1 MIQNLQIKR
10 REKLKLKMEQSNN
23 LSEFSLIFKYALKDL
38 SRNYKKL
45 SSIIVTLF
53 ISLFILSAIFTIE
66 DSLKKELNDN
76 AKALLGGD
84 LEIDYNRNQGNLRLV
99 DRVKEFSTI
108 SQMIEFSTMVSTT
121 NREKNKSLF
130 TRIKTVDTKY
140 PLYGTVEYEP
150 VGAFDRMHNEANTVL
165 INQSLSKNLNLKI
178 NDQVNVQDQLFTVIG
193 IVKSVPD
200 VSGFVAFGD
209 WALAGEQTLEILKLN
224 GIGSFLNYEYK
235 VKFNENDDPKK
246 IKQRIESIFKED
258 QKVKLRYPENSAS
271 GLKRII
277 NNFSQFLSLVSIS
290 AMLIAGIGIANTLL
304 SFINQN
310 NMSIAVRKAVGFYSG
325 NIKTLYY
332 LQLLILLFVITAL
345 AYGFSFLI
353 VPIVDQYLSDGLGLN
368 ILPLFSFVNFV
379 KIFLVGLLVLVIFSI
394 PTINSIDQ
402 IKASNLFRNVFQ
414 NLEFY
419 YTKKSI
425 AFSLILLS
433 ILVLIFSLGSENPT
447 YSLGYFAAFFLCL
460 GVFFLLSKLIIF
472 FLKKYK
478 STQIISLKVSIKNIT
493 QSKSITPITVMSLG
507 LGVTLLLTLALVGTN
522 FKREIAKSIPDIAPD
537 YFFVGIQKGERDIFE
552 TNIFNMDPKA
562 KIEVVPMVSS
572 GIIKINGVNPNTYIK
587 SDNDSYWVIGSDR
600 RSSWVDEV
608 PKDNPLTDGEWW
620 DLTKPN
626 KLQISLDA
634 KVARDFKINL
644 GDVFTLNIYG
654 REIEG
659 NIVNFREVNYRD
671 LSINF
676 AMLFNPQ
683 FANNIPHEYLATAK
697 FDNIEKFNEISML
710 ETLPSLSMIKIADYL
725 NKVTSVLN
733 KVFIAVTLISAI
745 TIVIGLI
752 VISSAIMVQGK
763 VKEFQNLVF
772 KILGFSK
779 KDIILS
785 SIIEFIIIFK
795 SVILIAIFFAVI
807 ASKFIMEN
815 IFELIWKFD
824 FDVLIKLSFSIGFVT
839 LILIMLTNLKYLNPK
854 VYPIIRN
861 Q

>member
-1 MIQNLQIKR
+1 
-10 REKLKLKMEQSNN
+10 MEQSNN
-23 LSEFSLIFKYALKDL
+23 SSEFSLIFKYALKDL

-45 SSIIVTLF
+45 TSIIVTLF

-178 NDQVNVQDQLFTVIG
+178 NDQVKVQDQLFTVIG

-235 VKFNENDDPKK
+235 VKFDENDDPKK
-246 IKQRIESIFKED
+246 IEQKIEDIFKED
-258 QKVKLRYPENSAS
+258 QEVKLRYPENSAS

-332 LQLLILLFVITAL
+332 LQLLILLFVVTAL
-345 AYGFSFLI
+345 AYGSSFLI

-368 ILPLFSFVNFV
+368 ILPLFSFINFI

-425 AFSLILLS
+425 ALSLILLS

-447 YSLGYFAAFFLCL
+447 YSLGYFVAFFVCL

-472 FLKKYK
+472 FLKRYK

-493 QSKSITPITVMSLG
+493 QSKSITPITIMSLG
-507 LGVTLLLTLALVGTN
+507 LGVTLLLTLALIGTN

-552 TNIFNMDPKA
+552 TNILNMDPNA
-562 KIEVVPMVSS
+562 KVEVVPMVSS
-572 GIIKINGVNPNTYIK
+572 GIIKINGINPNTYIK

-626 KLQISLDA
+626 ELQISLDA
-634 KVARDFKINL
+634 KVARDLKINL

-659 NIVNFREVNYRD
+659 SIVNFREVDYRD

-697 FDNIEKFNEISML
+697 FDSIEKFNEISML
-710 ETLPSLSMIKIADYL
+710 ETLPSLSIIKIADYL

-733 KVFIAVTLISAI
+733 KVFIAVSLISAI

-752 VISSAIMVQGK
+752 VIASAIMVQGK

-779 KDIILS
+779 KDVVLS

-824 FDVLIKLSFSIGFVT
+824 FEVLIKLSFSIGFVT

-854 VYPIIRN
+854 VYPLIRN

>member
-1 MIQNLQIKR
+1 
-10 REKLKLKMEQSNN
+10 MEQSNN
-23 LSEFSLIFKYALKDL
+23 PSEFSLIFKYALKDL

-178 NDQVNVQDQLFTVIG
+178 NDQIKVQNQLFTVVG

-209 WALAGEQTLEILKLN
+209 WALAGEETLKILKLN

-235 VKFNENDDPKK
+235 VKFNEDDNPEK
-246 IKQRIESIFKED
+246 IEQKIEDIFKED
-258 QKVKLRYPENSAS
+258 QKVKIRYPENSAS

-310 NMSIAVRKAVGFYSG
+310 NMSIAVRKAVGFHSG

-332 LQLLILLFVITAL
+332 LQLLILLFVVTTL
-345 AYGFSFLI
+345 AYGSSFLI

-368 ILPLFSFVNFV
+368 ILPLFSVINFA

-394 PTINSIDQ
+394 PTISSIDQ
-402 IKASNLFRNVFQ
+402 VKASNLFRNVFQ

-419 YTKKSI
+419 YSKKSI
-425 AFSLILLS
+425 TLSFILLLIL
-433 ILVLIFSLGSENPT
+433 ILIFSLGSENPT
-447 YSLGYFAAFFLCL
+447 YSLGYFAAFFVCL

-472 FLKKYK
+472 FLRKYK
-478 STQIISLKVSIKNIT
+478 STQNISLKISIKNIT
-493 QSKSITPITVMSLG
+493 QSKSITPITIMSLG

-552 TNIFNMDPKA
+552 ANILNMDPNA
-562 KIEVVPMVSS
+562 KVEVVPMVSS

-600 RSSWVDEV
+600 RSSWVDEI
-608 PKDNPLTDGEWW
+608 PKDNPLTDGKWW

-626 KLQISLDA
+626 ELQISLDA

-644 GDVFTLNIYG
+644 GDIFTLNIYG

-659 NIVNFREVNYRD
+659 TIVNFREVDYRD

-683 FANNIPHEYLATAK
+683 FANNIPHEYLATTK
-697 FDNIEKFNEISML
+697 FDNIEKFDEISML
-710 ETLPSLSMIKIADYL
+710 EVLPSLSMIKIADYL
-725 NKVTSVLN
+725 NKVTTILN

-763 VKEFQNLVF
+763 IKEFQNLVF

-779 KDIILS
+779 KDIIFS
-785 SIIEFIIIFK
+785 SIIEFIIIFS

-815 IFELIWKFD
+815 IFELLWKFD
-824 FDVLIKLSFSIGFVT
+824 FEVLIKLGFSIGFVT
-839 LILIMLTNLKYLNPK
+839 LILIMLTNLKYLSPK
-854 VYPIIRN
+854 IYPLIRN

>member
-1 MIQNLQIKR
+1 M
-10 REKLKLKMEQSNN
+10 EKSNN
-23 LSEFSLIFKYALKDL
+23 PSEFNLVFRYALKDL

-45 SSIIVTLF
+45 SSIIITLF

-84 LEIDYNRNQGNLRLV
+84 LEIDYNRNEGNLDLV
-99 DRVKEFSTI
+99 NKVKEFATI

-121 NREKNKSLF
+121 DREKNKSLF

-140 PLYGTVEYEP
+140 PLYGEVDYEP
-150 VGAFDRMHNEANTVL
+150 AGAFDRMNNEPNTLL
-165 INQSLSKNLNLKI
+165 INESLSKNLDLKI
-178 NDQVNVQDQLFTVIG
+178 NDKIKVQNQLFTIIG

-209 WALAGEQTLEILKLN
+209 WALAGDQTLKILKLN

-235 VKFNENDDPKK
+235 VKFNETDDARKLEK
-246 IKQRIESIFKED
+246 RIENIFKDD
-258 QKVKLRYPENSAS
+258 QKVQLRYPENSAS

-332 LQLLILLFVITAL
+332 LQLLILLLVITTF
-345 AYGFSFLI
+345 AYGSSFLI

-368 ILPLFSFVNFV
+368 VSPVFSIINFV
-379 KIFLVGLLVLVIFSI
+379 KIFLVGLLVLIIFSI
-394 PTINSIDQ
+394 PTISSIDQ
-402 IKASNLFRNVFQ
+402 VKASNLFRNVFQ

-419 YTKKSI
+419 YSKKST
-425 AFSLILLS
+425 ALSLILLS
-433 ILVLIFSLGSENPT
+433 ILVLLFSFGSERPI
-447 YSLGYFAAFFLCL
+447 YSFGYFVAFFVCL
-460 GVFFLLSKLIIF
+460 IVFFLLSKIIIY
-472 FLKKYK
+472 FLKKFK
-478 STQIISLKVSIKNIT
+478 FTSNISLKVSIKNIT
-493 QSKSITPITVMSLG
+493 QTKSITPITIMSLG

-522 FKREIAKSIPDIAPD
+522 FQREIAKSIPDIAPD
-537 YFFVGIQKGERDIFE
+537 YFFVGIQKGEKEIFE
-552 TNIFNMDPKA
+552 KNILDMDANA

-572 GIIKINGVNPNTYIK
+572 GIIKINGVNPTTYIQP
-587 SDNDSYWVIGSDR
+587 DNDSFWVIESDR
-600 RSSWVDEV
+600 RSSWTDEV
-608 PKDNPLTDGEWW
+608 PEDNPLTEGKWW
-620 DLTKPN
+620 DLNKPDQ
-626 KLQISLDA
+626 LQISLDA
-634 KVARDFKINL
+634 EVAKNLNIKL

-659 NIVNFREVNYRD
+659 EIVNFRAVDYRD

-697 FDNIEKFNEISML
+697 FETIEKFDETSML
-710 ETLPSLSMIKIADYL
+710 EVLPSLSMIKIADYL
-725 NKVTSVLN
+725 NKVTDVLN
-733 KVFIAVTLISAI
+733 KVFIAVTLISAV
-745 TIVIGLI
+745 TIIIGLI

-763 VKEFQNLVF
+763 VKEYQNLVF

-779 KDIILS
+779 KEVIFS
-785 SIIEFIIIFK
+785 SLIEFLIIFN
-795 SVILIAIFFAVI
+795 SVILIATFFAVI

-815 IFELIWKFD
+815 IFELVWAFD
-824 FDVLIKLSFSIGFVT
+824 FKVLFNLGFSIGLVT
-839 LILIMLTNLKYLNPK
+839 LALIMITNLKYLAPK
-854 VYPIIRN
+854 VYPLIRN

>member
-1 MIQNLQIKR
+1 M
-10 REKLKLKMEQSNN
+10 EKLNN
-23 LSEFSLIFKYALKDL
+23 PSEINLIFKYALKDL

-45 SSIIVTLF
+45 SSIIITLF

-84 LEIDYNRNQGNLRLV
+84 LEIDYNRNEGNLKLV
-99 DRVKEFSTI
+99 NQVKEFATI
-108 SQMIEFSTMVSTT
+108 SQMIEFSTMVSTID
-121 NREKNKSLF
+121 RDKNKSLF

-140 PLYGTVEYEP
+140 PLYGEVNYEP
-150 VGAFDRMHNEANTVL
+150 AGAFDRMHNEPNTLL
-165 INQSLSKNLNLKI
+165 INESLSKNLNLKI
-178 NDQVNVQDQLFTVIG
+178 DDKIKVQNQLFTIIG

-209 WALAGEQTLEILKLN
+209 WALAGDQTLEILKLN

-235 VKFNENDDPKK
+235 VKFNETDDAAKIEKK
-246 IKQRIESIFKED
+246 IENIFKDD

-332 LQLLILLFVITAL
+332 LQLLILLLVITTL
-345 AYGFSFLI
+345 AYGSSFLI

-368 ILPLFSFVNFV
+368 VSPVFSFFNFI

-394 PTINSIDQ
+394 PTISSIDQ
-402 IKASNLFRNVFQ
+402 VRASNLFRNVFQ

-419 YTKKSI
+419 YSKKST
-425 AFSLILLS
+425 ALSLILLS
-433 ILVLIFSLGSENPT
+433 ILVLLFSFGSERPI
-447 YSLGYFAAFFLCL
+447 YSIGYFAAFFVCL
-460 GVFFLLSKLIIF
+460 IVFFLLSKIIIY
-472 FLKKYK
+472 FLKKFK
-478 STQIISLKVSIKNIT
+478 STSNISLKVSIKNIT
-493 QSKSITPITVMSLG
+493 QTKSITPITIMSLG

-522 FKREIAKSIPDIAPD
+522 FQREIAKSIPDIAPD
-537 YFFVGIQKGERDIFE
+537 YFFVGIQKGEKEIFE
-552 TNIFNMDPKA
+552 KNILNMDSNA

-587 SDNDSYWVIGSDR
+587 PDNDSYWVIGSDR
-600 RSSWVDEV
+600 RSSWVEDV
-608 PKDNPLTDGEWW
+608 PEDNPITEGEWW
-620 DLTKPN
+620 DLTKPDQ
-626 KLQISLDA
+626 LQISLDA
-634 KVARDFKINL
+634 EVAKNLNINL

-654 REIEG
+654 REIDGE
-659 NIVNFREVNYRD
+659 IVNFRAVDYRD

-697 FDNIEKFNEISML
+697 FETIEKFDETSML
-710 ETLPSLSMIKIADYL
+710 DVLPSLSMIKIADYL
-725 NKVTSVLN
+725 SKVTDVLN
-733 KVFIAVTLISAI
+733 KVFIAVTLISTV
-745 TIVIGLI
+745 TIIIGLI

-763 VKEFQNLVF
+763 VKEYQNLVF

-779 KDIILS
+779 KEVILS
-785 SIIEFIIIFK
+785 SLIEFIIIFK
-795 SVILIAIFFAVI
+795 SVILIAILFAVI

-815 IFELIWKFD
+815 IFELVWAFD
-824 FDVLIKLSFSIGFVT
+824 LKVLIYLGFSIGSVT
-839 LILIMLTNLKYLNPK
+839 LFLIMLTNLKYLNPK
-854 VYPIIRN
+854 VYPLIRN

>member
-1 MIQNLQIKR
+1 M
-10 REKLKLKMEQSNN
+10 EKLNN
-23 LSEFSLIFKYALKDL
+23 PSELNLIIKYALKDL

-76 AKALLGGD
+76 ARSLLGGD
-84 LEIDYNRNQGNLRLV
+84 IEIDYNRNEGDLELV
-99 DRVKEFSTI
+99 NQVKKFTTI
-108 SQMIEFSTMVSTT
+108 SQMIEFSTMVSTVD
-121 NREKNKSLF
+121 REKNKSLF

-140 PLYGTVEYEP
+140 PLYGKINYEP
-150 VGAFDRMHNEANTVL
+150 SGAFDRMHNEPNTLL
-165 INQSLSKNLNLKI
+165 INESLSKNLNLKI
-178 NDQVNVQDQLFTVIG
+178 NEKIKVQDQLFTIIG

-209 WALAGEQTLEILKLN
+209 WALAGDQTLEILKLN

-235 VKFNENDDPKK
+235 VKFNENDDANK
-246 IKQRIESIFKED
+246 IEQRIEDIFKDD

-304 SFINQN
+304 SFMNQN

-332 LQLLILLFVITAL
+332 LQLFILLLVITTF
-345 AYGFSFLI
+345 AYGSSFLI
-353 VPIVDQYLSDGLGLN
+353 VPFVDQYLSDGLGLN
-368 ILPLFSFVNFV
+368 VSPVFSILNFI

-394 PTINSIDQ
+394 PTISSIDQ
-402 IKASNLFRNVFQ
+402 VKASNLFRNVFQ

-419 YTKKSI
+419 YSKKST
-425 AFSLILLS
+425 ALSLILLS
-433 ILVLIFSLGSENPT
+433 ILVLLFSFGSERPI
-447 YSLGYFAAFFLCL
+447 YSLGYFVAFFVCL
-460 GVFFLLSKLIIF
+460 IVFFFLSKIIIY
-472 FLKKYK
+472 FLKKFK
-478 STQIISLKVSIKNIT
+478 STSNISLKVSIKNIT
-493 QSKSITPITVMSLG
+493 QTKSITPITIMSLG

-522 FKREIAKSIPDIAPD
+522 FQREIAKSIPDIAPD
-537 YFFVGIQKGERDIFE
+537 YFFVGIQKGEKEIFE
-552 TNIFNMDPKA
+552 KNILKMDSNA

-572 GIIKINGVNPNTYIK
+572 GIIKINGVNPNTYIQP
-587 SDNDSYWVIGSDR
+587 DNDSYWVIGSDR

-608 PKDNPLTDGEWW
+608 PKDNPLTEGKWW
-620 DLTKPN
+620 DLTRPN
-626 KLQISLDA
+626 QLQISLDA
-634 KVARDFKINL
+634 QVAENLNINL

-654 REIEG
+654 REIDGE
-659 NIVNFREVNYRD
+659 IVNFRSVDYRD
-671 LSINF
+671 LNINF

-697 FDNIEKFNEISML
+697 FDKIEKFDEISML
-710 ETLPSLSMIKIADYL
+710 EALPSLSMIKIADYL
-725 NKVTSVLN
+725 NKVTDVLN
-733 KVFIAVTLISAI
+733 KVFIAVTLISAV
-745 TIVIGLI
+745 TIIIGLI

-763 VKEFQNLVF
+763 IKEYQNLVF

-779 KDIILS
+779 KEVILS
-785 SIIEFIIIFK
+785 SLIEFIIIFK

-807 ASKFIMEN
+807 ASKFIIEN
-815 IFELIWKFD
+815 IFELVWVFD
-824 FDVLIKLSFSIGFVT
+824 FKVLLNLGLSIGLVT
-839 LILIMLTNLKYLNPK
+839 LALIMITNLKYLSPK
-854 VYPIIRN
+854 VYPLIRN

>member
-1 MIQNLQIKR
+1 M
-10 REKLKLKMEQSNN
+10 EKLNN
-23 LSEFSLIFKYALKDL
+23 PSEFNLIIKYALKDL

-45 SSIIVTLF
+45 TSIIVTLF

-84 LEIDYNRNQGNLRLV
+84 LEIDYNRNEGSLKLV
-99 DRVKEFSTI
+99 NQVKEFATV
-108 SQMIEFSTMVSTT
+108 SQMIEFSTMVSTIG
-121 NREKNKSLF
+121 RDKNKSLF

-140 PLYGTVEYEP
+140 PLYGSVDYEP
-150 VGAFDRMHNEANTVL
+150 AGAFDRMHNEPNTLL
-165 INQSLSKNLNLKI
+165 INESLSKNLNLKI
-178 NDQVNVQDQLFTVIG
+178 NEKIKVQNQLFTIIG

-209 WALAGEQTLEILKLN
+209 WALAGDQTLEILKLN

-235 VKFNENDDPKK
+235 IKFNETDDAGKIEKK
-246 IKQRIESIFKED
+246 IENIFKDD

-332 LQLLILLFVITAL
+332 LQLFILLLVITTF
-345 AYGFSFLI
+345 AYGSSFLI
-353 VPIVDQYLSDGLGLN
+353 VPFVDQYLSDGLGLN
-368 ILPLFSFVNFV
+368 VSPVFSIINFI
-379 KIFLVGLLVLVIFSI
+379 KIFLVGLLVLIIFSI
-394 PTINSIDQ
+394 PTISSIDQ
-402 IKASNLFRNVFQ
+402 VKASNLFRNVFQ

-419 YTKKSI
+419 YSKKST
-425 AFSLILLS
+425 ALSLILLS
-433 ILVLIFSLGSENPT
+433 ILVLLFSFGSERPI
-447 YSLGYFAAFFLCL
+447 YSLGYFVAFFVCL
-460 GVFFLLSKLIIF
+460 IVFFLLSKIIIY
-472 FLKKYK
+472 FLKKFK
-478 STQIISLKVSIKNIT
+478 STSNISLKVSIKNIT
-493 QSKSITPITVMSLG
+493 QTKSITPITIMSLG

-522 FKREIAKSIPDIAPD
+522 FQREIAKSIPDIAPD
-537 YFFVGIQKGERDIFE
+537 YFFVGIQKGEKEIFE
-552 TNIFNMDPKA
+552 KNILNMDANA

-572 GIIKINGVNPNTYIK
+572 GIIKINGINPNTYIRP
-587 SDNDSYWVIGSDR
+587 DNDSYWVIGSDR

-608 PKDNPLTDGEWW
+608 PEDNPLTEGKWW
-620 DLTKPN
+620 DITKPN

-634 KVARDFKINL
+634 EVAKNLNIKL

-654 REIEG
+654 REIDGE
-659 NIVNFREVNYRD
+659 IVNFRAVDYRD

-697 FDNIEKFNEISML
+697 FETIEKFDETSML
-710 ETLPSLSMIKIADYL
+710 DVLPSLSMIKIADYL
-725 NKVTSVLN
+725 NKVTDVLN
-733 KVFIAVTLISAI
+733 KVFIAVTLISAV
-745 TIVIGLI
+745 TIIIGLI

-763 VKEFQNLVF
+763 VKEYQNLVF

-779 KDIILS
+779 KEVILS
-785 SIIEFIIIFK
+785 SLIEFLIIFN
-795 SVILIAIFFAVI
+795 SVILIATFFAVT

-815 IFELIWKFD
+815 IFELVWAFD
-824 FDVLIKLSFSIGFVT
+824 FKVLFNLGLSIGLVT
-839 LILIMLTNLKYLNPK
+839 LALIMITNLKYLNPK
-854 VYPIIRN
+854 VYPMIRN

>member
-1 MIQNLQIKR
+1 M
-10 REKLKLKMEQSNN
+10 EKLNN
-23 LSEFSLIFKYALKDL
+23 PSELNLIFRYALKDL

-84 LEIDYNRNQGNLRLV
+84 LEIDYNRNKGNLELV
-99 DRVKEFSTI
+99 DKVKEFATI

-140 PLYGTVEYEP
+140 PLYGDVNYEP
-150 VGAFDRMHNEANTVL
+150 AGAFDRMHIEPNTLL
-165 INQSLSKNLNLKI
+165 INESLSKNLNLKI
-178 NDQVNVQDQLFTVIG
+178 NEKIKVQNQLFTIIG

-235 VKFNENDDPKK
+235 VKFDPTADADKLEKK
-246 IKQRIESIFKED
+246 IENIFKDD

-332 LQLLILLFVITAL
+332 LQLLILLLVITTF
-345 AYGFSFLI
+345 AYGSSFLI
-353 VPIVDQYLSDGLGLN
+353 VPIIDQYLSDGLGLN
-368 ILPLFSFVNFV
+368 VSPVFSVLNFI

-394 PTINSIDQ
+394 PTISSIDQ
-402 IKASNLFRNVFQ
+402 VKASNLFRNVFQ

-419 YTKKSI
+419 YSKKSI
-425 AFSLILLS
+425 TLSLILLS
-433 ILVLIFSLGSENPT
+433 ILVLLFSFGSERPI
-447 YSLGYFAAFFLCL
+447 YSLGYFIAFFVCL
-460 GVFFLLSKLIIF
+460 IVFFLLSKIIIY
-472 FLKKYK
+472 FLKKFK
-478 STQIISLKVSIKNIT
+478 STSNISLKVSIKNIT
-493 QSKSITPITVMSLG
+493 QTKSITPITIMSLG

-522 FKREIAKSIPDIAPD
+522 FQREIAKSIPDIAPD
-537 YFFVGIQKGERDIFE
+537 YFFVGIQKGEKKIFE
-552 TNIFNMDPKA
+552 ENILKMDANA

-587 SDNDSYWVIGSDR
+587 PDNDSYWVIGSDR
-600 RSSWVDEV
+600 RSSWVDDIPE
-608 PKDNPLTDGEWW
+608 DNPLTDGVWW
-620 DLTKPN
+620 DLTKPD

-634 KVARDFKINL
+634 EVAKNLNIKL

-654 REIEG
+654 REIDGE
-659 NIVNFREVNYRD
+659 IVNFRAVDYRD

-697 FDNIEKFNEISML
+697 FEMIDKFDETSML
-710 ETLPSLSMIKIADYL
+710 EVLPSLSMIKIADYL
-725 NKVTSVLN
+725 NKVTDVLN
-733 KVFIAVTLISAI
+733 KVFIAVTLISAV
-745 TIVIGLI
+745 TIIIGLI

-763 VKEFQNLVF
+763 VKEYQNLVF

-779 KDIILS
+779 KEVILS
-785 SIIEFIIIFK
+785 SLIEFVIIFK
-795 SVILIAIFFAVI
+795 SVILIAIIFAVI

-815 IFELIWKFD
+815 IFELVWAFD
-824 FDVLIKLSFSIGFVT
+824 FKVLIYLSLSIGTVT
-839 LILIMLTNLKYLNPK
+839 LLLIMLTNLKYLNPK
-854 VYPIIRN
+854 VYPLIRN

>member
-1 MIQNLQIKR
+1 M
-10 REKLKLKMEQSNN
+10 EKLNN
-23 LSEFSLIFKYALKDL
+23 PSELNLIFRYALKDL

-84 LEIDYNRNQGNLRLV
+84 LEIDYNRNKGNLELV
-99 DRVKEFSTI
+99 DKVKEFATI

-121 NREKNKSLF
+121 SREKNKSLF

-140 PLYGTVEYEP
+140 PLYGDVNYEP
-150 VGAFDRMHNEANTVL
+150 AGAFDRMHNEPNTLL
-165 INQSLSKNLNLKI
+165 INESLSKNLKLKI
-178 NDQVNVQDQLFTVIG
+178 NDKIKVQNQLFTIIG

-235 VKFNENDDPKK
+235 VKFDPTADADKLEKK
-246 IKQRIESIFKED
+246 IENIFKDD

-332 LQLLILLFVITAL
+332 VQLLILLLVITTF
-345 AYGFSFLI
+345 AYGSSFLI

-368 ILPLFSFVNFV
+368 VSPVFSVLNFI

-394 PTINSIDQ
+394 PTISSIDQ
-402 IKASNLFRNVFQ
+402 VKASNLFRNVFQ

-419 YTKKSI
+419 YSKKSI
-425 AFSLILLS
+425 TLSLILLS
-433 ILVLIFSLGSENPT
+433 ILVLLFSFGSERPI
-447 YSLGYFAAFFLCL
+447 YSLGYFVAFFVCL
-460 GVFFLLSKLIIF
+460 IVFFLLSKIIIY
-472 FLKKYK
+472 FLKKFK
-478 STQIISLKVSIKNIT
+478 STSNISLKVSIKNIT
-493 QSKSITPITVMSLG
+493 QTKSITPITIMSLG

-522 FKREIAKSIPDIAPD
+522 FQREIAKSIPDIAPD
-537 YFFVGIQKGERDIFE
+537 YFFVGIQKGERKIFE
-552 TNIFNMDPKA
+552 ENILKMDANA

-587 SDNDSYWVIGSDR
+587 PDNDSYWVIGSDR
-600 RSSWVDEV
+600 RSSWVDDV
-608 PKDNPLTDGEWW
+608 PEDNPLTEGEWW
-620 DLTKPN
+620 DLSKPN
-626 KLQISLDA
+626 QLQISLDA
-634 KVARDFKINL
+634 EVAKNLNIKL

-654 REIEG
+654 REINGE
-659 NIVNFREVNYRD
+659 IVNFRAVDYRD

-697 FDNIEKFNEISML
+697 FEMIDKFDETSML
-710 ETLPSLSMIKIADYL
+710 EVLPSLSMIKIADYL
-725 NKVTSVLN
+725 NKVTDVLN
-733 KVFIAVTLISAI
+733 KVFIAVTLISAV
-745 TIVIGLI
+745 TIIIGLI

-763 VKEFQNLVF
+763 VKEYQNLVF

-779 KDIILS
+779 KEVVLS
-785 SIIEFIIIFK
+785 SLIEFVIIFK

-815 IFELIWKFD
+815 IFELVWAFD
-824 FDVLIKLSFSIGFVT
+824 FKVLFNLGLSIGLVT
-839 LILIMLTNLKYLNPK
+839 LALIMITNLKYLNPK
-854 VYPIIRN
+854 VYPLIRN